1 MAINLATEYS
11 TRLDERFKK
20 KSLTDAWCG
29 HNYDWNGVN
38 AISVWTLEDP
48 TINDYNLAATGS
60 RYGTAT
66 EVEDEVNVYKL
77 ARKRSISKTM
87 DINNIQDTKGIRKV
101 NAYLKSAWDN
111 AYVPEIDKYRLERW
125 ANGAGLGKVNS
136 TALTKSTIIQAMLEA
151 NAALNNALVPN
162 DNRVCFVTESMAVQT
177 RLASEL
183 ANNEGFTTKAIING
197 QIARLVGMPIVAV
210 PDSYMP
216 GGVEFMIKWK
226 NASADPM
233 KLKQLLA
240 HHNPPGVAG
249 YLIEGLVRYDS
260 FVLAQKANGIYVYAK
275 SGVCAAP
282 TASLSSTSLTLT
294 SSDSGTIKYT
304 TDGSNPKTS
313 ETAATYTA
321 ALTVASGDHIR
332 MYATKSGM
340 VDSAIAEYVVE

>member
-29 HNYDWNGVN
+29 HNYDWTGSN

-48 TINDYNLAATGS
+48 EINDYSPTGTS
-60 RYGTAT
+60 RYGTPT
-66 EVEDEVNVYKL
+66 EVEDELNTYAL
-77 ARKRSISKTM
+77 TRKRSIAKTM
-87 DINNIQDTKGIRKV
+87 DINNIQDTKNVRKV

-111 AYVPEIDKYRLERW
+111 KYVPEIDKYRLTRW

-136 TALTKSTIIQAMLEA
+136 TALTKGTVIQAMLEA
-151 NAALNNALVPN
+151 NAVLNNELVPN
-162 DNRVCFVTESMAVQT
+162 DNRVLFTTETLAVQT
-177 RLASEL
+177 RLADEL
-183 ANNEGFTTKAIING
+183 KNNESFTTKAIING

-216 GGVEFMIKWK
+216 AGVEFMIKWK

-275 SGVCAAP
+275 NGVCAAP
-282 TASLSSTSLTLT
+282 TATLASNELTLA

-304 TDGSNPKTS
+304 IDGSNPKTS
-313 ETAATYTA
+313 KTAVTYTA
-321 ALTVASGDHIR
+321 KFAVASGNRIR
-332 MYATKSGM
+332 MFASKSGM
-340 VDSAIAEYVVE
+340 LDSAIAEYTVA

>member
-20 KSLTDAWCG
+20 KSLTDQWCG
-29 HNYDWNGVN
+29 HNYDWTGTN

-48 TINDYNLAATGS
+48 EIHDYSTTGTN
-60 RYGTAT
+60 RYGTPT
-66 EVEDEVNVYKL
+66 EVEDELNTYTL
-77 ARKRSISKTM
+77 TRKRSIAKTM
-87 DINNIQDTKGIRKV
+87 DINNIQDTKNVRKV

-111 AYVPEIDKYRLERW
+111 KYVPEIDKHRLSRW

-136 TALTKSTIIQAMLEA
+136 TALTKTTVIPAMLEA
-151 NAALNNALVPN
+151 NAALNNELVPN
-162 DNRVCFVTESMAVQT
+162 DNRVCFVTETLAVQT
-177 RLASEL
+177 RLADEL
-183 ANNEGFTTKAIING
+183 KNNEGFTTKAIING
-197 QIARLVGMPIVAV
+197 QIARLVGMPIVAA

-216 GGVEFMIKWK
+216 AGVEFMIKWK

-249 YLIEGLVRYDS
+249 YLIEGLVRYDA

-282 TASLSSTSLTLT
+282 TATLASNELTLA

-313 ETAATYTA
+313 KTAATYTA
-321 ALTVASGDHIR
+321 KFSVASGDRIR
-332 MYATKSGM
+332 MYASKSGM
-340 VDSAIAEYVVE
+340 VDSAIAEYVVA

>member
-11 TRLDERFKK
+11 ERLDERFKK
-20 KSLTDAWCG
+20 KSLTDQWCG
-29 HNYDWNGVN
+29 HNYDWTGSN

-48 TINDYNLAATGS
+48 EINDYSATGTN
-60 RYGTAT
+60 RYGTPT
-66 EVEDEVNVYKL
+66 EVEDELNTYAL
-77 ARKRSISKTM
+77 TRKRSISKTM
-87 DINNIQDTKGIRKV
+87 DITNIQDTKNVRKV

-111 AYVPEIDKYRLERW
+111 KYVPEIDKYRLTRW

-136 TALTKSTIIQAMLEA
+136 TALTKTTVIQAMLEA
-151 NAALNNALVPN
+151 NAALNNELVPN
-162 DNRVCFVTESMAVQT
+162 DNRVCFVTETLAVQT
-177 RLASEL
+177 RLADEL
-183 ANNEGFTTKAIING
+183 KNNESFTTKAIING
-197 QIARLVGMPIVAV
+197 QIARLVGMPIVAT

-216 GGVEFMIKWK
+216 AGVEFMIKWK

-260 FVLAQKANGIYVYAK
+260 FVLAQKVNGIYVYAK

-282 TASLSSTSLTLT
+282 TATLASNELTLA

-313 ETAATYTA
+313 KTAVTYTA
-321 ALTVASGDHIR
+321 KFSVTSGDRIR
-332 MYATKSGM
+332 MYASKSGM
-340 VDSAIAEYVVE
+340 IDSAIAEYTVA

>member
-29 HNYDWNGVN
+29 HNYDWTGSN

-48 TINDYNLAATGS
+48 EIHDYSPTGTN
-60 RYGTAT
+60 RYGTPT
-66 EVEDEVNVYKL
+66 EVEDELNTYTL
-77 ARKRSISKTM
+77 TRKRSIAKTM
-87 DINNIQDTKGIRKV
+87 DINNIQDTKNVRKV

-111 AYVPEIDKYRLERW
+111 KYVPEIDKYRLLRW

-136 TALTKSTIIQAMLEA
+136 TALTKATVIQALLEA
-151 NAALNNALVPN
+151 NAALNNELVPN
-162 DNRVCFVTESMAVQT
+162 DNRVCFVTETLAVQT
-177 RLASEL
+177 RLADDL
-183 ANNEGFTTKAIING
+183 KNNESFTTKAIING
-197 QIARLVGMPIVAV
+197 QVARLVGMPIVAV

-216 GGVEFMIKWK
+216 SGVEFMIKWK

-249 YLIEGLVRYDS
+249 YLIEGLVRYDA

-275 SGVCAAP
+275 SGVCAVP
-282 TASLSSTSLTLT
+282 TATLATNELTLA

-313 ETAATYTA
+313 ETAATYT
-321 ALTVASGDHIR
+321 TKFSVASGDRIR
-332 MYATKSGM
+332 MYASKSGM
-340 VDSAIAEYVVE
+340 VDSAIAEYVVA